1 MDFSPSIRL
10 FNLTVG
16 TDGIGG
22 HGCTRAIPIILELPG
37 GLITPFDV
45 RTGEP
50 TGVVNFLSIRRAL
63 ASELGERLVQSMS
76 LAEIVRRIRVDISF
90 HDGVGFTKYSTSLLK
105 LLAHAGVQVNG
116 EVRVVEGSVDTNLRK
131 AVNCRFLFGHA
142 ACLGKAFRTT
152 WAWLT
157 MIEAI
162 LGLIYAFIPSL
173 LVLLIVAPIMYVLVI
188 LLLSLPRIT

>member
-1 MDFSPSIRL
+1 M
-10 FNLTVG
+10 
-16 TDGIGG
+16 
-22 HGCTRAIPIILELPG
+22 
-37 GLITPFDV
+37 
-45 RTGEP
+45 
-50 TGVVNFLSIRRAL
+50 VNFLSIRRAL